1 MKNIAVKAFIGDLKV
16 ALFLAFKSITKG
28 NRWVP
33 ILLVLVM
40 SFSFVNVI
48 FASSILAGVM
58 STMDEQL
65 VDTVLANV
73 IISPEEDEYYIDHV
87 SSLEHRIRQIPGVA
101 GVSSHLDDRAF
112 IEYEW
117 KEKERPTDKGK
128 SGTWRV
134 IGIDPQQEADVTT
147 IHSHMI
153 EGSYLDGDDRD
164 EIVLGVEI
172 AGSNSAQSA
181 SFLTLGG
188 AKVGDKVR
196 LTYSNGIQR
205 EYTVKGIF
213 RAREMEQA
221 DSTAFVTR
229 SEMASVLGRQV
240 FFDRASQILVKAKEG
255 VNENSLIRQLSAI
268 GLKGEVRSWREYSGA
283 MHSVIFTFRIIASL
297 IGSIG
302 LAVAAIVMFIV
313 IYIAVVNKKREIG
326 ILRAIGIQRGVI
338 IGSYLTQA
346 VLYAVF
352 GVVFGWLAVRFLLQP
367 YFVRYP
373 LDLPIGLVSLNV
385 QPLTVGSST
394 LGLIGSAIL
403 AGFIPA
409 WFIMKQSIIKTIWG
423 Q

>member
-1 MKNIAVKAFIGDLKV
+1 MKNVAAKAFIGDLRV
-16 ALFLAFKSITKG
+16 TLFLAFKSITKG

-58 STMDEQL
+58 TTMDEQL

-87 SSLEHRIRQIPGVA
+87 SNLEDRIRQIPEVA

-117 KEKERPTDKGK
+117 KEKERSTDKGK

-147 IHSHMI
+147 IHSHMV

-172 AGSNSAQSA
+172 AGGDSAQSA

-188 AKVGDKVR
+188 VEVGDKVR

-213 RAREMEQA
+213 RARETEQA

-229 SEMASVLGRQV
+229 SEMTSVLGRQI
-240 FFDRASQILVKAKEG
+240 FFDRASQILVKAEG
-255 VNENSLIRQLSAI
+255 GVDENSLVSQLSAI
-268 GLKGEVRSWREYSGA
+268 GLKGEVRSWQEYSGA
-283 MHSVIFTFRIIASL
+283 THSMISTFRIVASL

-346 VLYAVF
+346 VFYAVF
-352 GVVFGWLAVRFLLQP
+352 GVAFGWLGVRFLLQP

-385 QPLTVGSST
+385 QSLITGSST

-403 AGFIPA
+403 AGVIPA
-409 WFIMKQSIIKTIWG
+409 WFITKQSIIKTIWG